1 MKWSAVFDKL
11 TGKHADNA
19 NEWRYRTSIMCN
31 GCIAKVKPIL
41 DSAEGVASWSVN
53 LDTPERI
60 LTIVP
65 DGAVEEE
72 LLAQLRG
79 AGFTIERI

>member
-53 LDTPERI
+53 LNTPERI

-65 DGAVEEE
+65 DGVVEEE

-79 AGFTIERI
+79 AGFTVERI

>member
-1 MKWSAVFDKL
+1 MKWSAIFDKL

-72 LLAQLRG
+72 LLTQLRG

>member
-65 DGAVEEE
+65 EGAVEEE

-79 AGFTIERI
+79 AGFTIECI

>member
-72 LLAQLRG
+72 LLTQLRG

>member
-41 DSAEGVASWSVN
+41 DSSEGVASWSVN

>member
-60 LTIVP
+60 LSILP
-65 DGAVEEE
+65 DGVVEEE

-79 AGFTIERI
+79 AGFTVERI

>member
-65 DGAVEEE
+65 DGVVEEE

-79 AGFTIERI
+79 AGFTVDRI